1 MRENLMIFAIAA
13 LPVAIGVLVGV
24 SMVKKNKALMQSGKI
39 VARQASFWEYAEY
52 FLAEVSYEALR
63 RVLLETDLQDCGVSV
78 TPDLNGRAEI
88 LFRCRHGWNA
98 AIRWQGSREGQNAF
112 VFNFTAWRS
121 SRYGAPYGL
130 SEMNMLATRLE
141 QLFLA
146 MDPETQ
152 VQSRRMQTKT
162 KRSFI

>member
-24 SMVKKNKALMQSGKI
+24 RMAKKNKALLQSGKI
-39 VARQASFWEYAEY
+39 VARQAAFWEYAEY

-63 RVLLETDLQDCGVSV
+63 RVLLETDLRDCGVSV
-78 TPDLNGRAEI
+78 TPDLEGRAQI

-98 AIRWQGSREGQNAF
+98 VLRWQGSREDKNAF
-112 VFNFTAWRS
+112 MLYFPAWKS

-130 SEMNMLATRLE
+130 SEMNMLVTRVE
-141 QLFLA
+141 QLFLD
-146 MDPETQ
+146 MDPDTE
-152 VQSRRMQTKT
+152 VQNRRLQTKT